1 MAPEIAADAR
11 GPIVDGGE
19 LVESAEVDTEVR
31 PKVPVASPTAP
42 TASQLA
48 EHRDGG
54 HIQYRNWCDDCVEA
68 FGLEDPHEAKDK
80 LTGRTV
86 PVISLDYL
94 FVTPKAVYTFK
105 DFEAAEPELF
115 AQREDHPDVMKGMVM
130 FSSADKGVF
139 SHAIPRKG
147 ADPYVVQCI
156 VNDIAWL
163 GHTKL
168 VLRSDN
174 EPAMVALIAEAL
186 RGLRVQLLDIDSVA
200 SEGSVPYDPQTNG
213 AAEVAV
219 KLVKQTLRANQLTL
233 ERR

>member
-1 MAPEIAADAR
+1 MAPEIAEDAR
-11 GPIVDGGE
+11 GPIADGGE
-19 LVESAEVDTEVR
+19 LVESTEEDVEVR
-31 PKVPVASPTAP
+31 PKVPVASPSAP

-54 HIQYRNWCDDCVEA
+54 HVQYRSWCDDCVEA
-68 FGLEDPHEAKDK
+68 FGREDRHEATDK

-86 PVISLDYL
+86 PVIRLDYL
-94 FVTPKAVYTFK
+94 FVTPKSVYTYK
-105 DFEAAEPELF
+105 EFEAAEPELF
-115 AQREDHPDVMKGMVM
+115 AQRDDHPDVMKGLVIY
-130 FSSADKGVF
+130 SSADKGVF

-163 GHTKL
+163 GHTRM

-174 EPAMVALIAEAL
+174 EPAMSALIAEAL
-186 RGLRVQLLDIDSVA
+186 RGLRVQLLDVDAVA
-200 SEGSVPYDPQTNG
+200 AEGAVPYDPQTNG

-219 KLVKQTLRANQLTL
+219 KLACEANTSCQPAHA
-233 ERR
+233 